1 MQVYP
6 SETCPLQSDQVT
18 PVPCMC
24 SEHCAS
30 EADCQLEH
38 HVVSAGNYKVVISGL
53 FGLHETLLKVRAKMP
68 PDVVKPVTLMMS
80 FCSEDTCLDD
90 DIQDALQ
97 EIQTMKTITERVDPR
112 GEFTPRYI
120 AHYCKW
126 GEDEWKEYYTVTEN
140 GRIRHKTY
148 TLPPPAWA
156 DEDFIITEEQH
167 QEFHQ
172 MHQQIENTDVPRSWK
187 PQKQKLLRFLSQ
199 HSVFDGSTK
208 PYQQRYIFLYLEDAG
223 EALDRYLVMTPQHY
237 TDLVHATFELLEN
250 YSKLTAHGICN
261 LDLHSQNILCMRDA
275 STAGRLRLKMID
287 FGFNQSPE
295 DEHDTIY
302 DFVLN
307 SMLDESLDGGRWVL
321 RCWHPVY
328 YYLFHM
334 AFELVQALL
343 HNGHPL
349 DTALPGLKKWPAEL
363 SLAKHNHAWKDNDVW
378 QRLTQEFRH
387 MFSPE
392 ELRSLWAKTCDFTVD
407 IVQRAAKFPEG
418 RTAKLAF
425 GDLTRVHY
433 VDMQACFKQFQAQLY
448 GPDSTESGYRAKF
461 DRFSICSVL
470 LQKLAKATFETGVD
484 TDALKHQLRGEYIPA
499 YFQAEAADSVAC
511 RALQQENER
520 LREKIKV
527 EEKRKSDAMAA
538 LDFAVSCYGI
548 LVEDQLPVYFEEEAG
563 VARALA
569 ESHGKNLRSVERTV
583 KMLKQ

>member
-1 MQVYP
+1 MQVHP

-68 PDVVKPVTLMMS
+68 ADVVKPVTLMMS

-112 GEFTPRYI
+112 GEFTPRYL

-126 GEDEWKEYYTVTEN
+126 GEDEWKDYEGPKKN
-140 GRIRHKTY
+140 GRKPLY
-148 TLPPPAWA
+148 PPPAWA

-167 QEFHQ
+167 QEFQH
-172 MHQQIENTDVPRSWK
+172 MYQQIVSTKVREWWK

-199 HSVFDGSTK
+199 HSGDEGGSAK
-208 PYQQRYIFLYLEDAG
+208 PYEQRYIFLYLEDAG

-237 TDLVHATFELLEN
+237 TDLVRATFELLEN

-275 STAGRLRLKMID
+275 SSAGRLRLKMID
-287 FGFNQSPE
+287 FGFNQGPD
-295 DEHDTIY
+295 DEHDAIY
-302 DFVLN
+302 DFFVN
-307 SMLDESLDGGRWVL
+307 NMLDKFLDGGRWVL

-343 HNGHPL
+343 HNGHAL

-363 SLAKHNHAWKDNDVW
+363 QLKKHNHAWKDNDVW
-378 QRLTQEFRH
+378 QRLPREFRH

-392 ELRSLWAKTCDFTVD
+392 QLRSLWAKTCELTVD
-407 IVQRAAKFPEG
+407 MVQRAPRFPKG
-418 RTAKLAF
+418 RVAEIAF

-433 VDMQACFKQFQAQLY
+433 TDMQACFKQFQAQLY

-470 LQKLAKATFETGVD
+470 LRKLAKATTDTGVD
-484 TDALKHQLRGEYIPA
+484 VSALKHQLRGEYIPA
-499 YFQAEAADSVAC
+499 YFQENEMDSVPC
-511 RALQQENER
+511 RALQAENER
-520 LREKIKV
+520 LRERVRV
-527 EEKRKSDAMAA
+527 EEKKASNAMVV
-538 LDFAVSCYGI
+538 LDSAVSSYGM
-548 LVEDQLPVYFEEEAG
+548 LVEDELPVYFEEEAG
-563 VARALA
+563 VARELA
-569 ESHGKNLRSVERTV
+569 KRHEKKLQSVKRTV